1 MLRGFQRISGALR
14 YEAALV
20 VRIAIR
26 FGSSSVCASTSKY
39 QIELVFI
46 SPFLVADDRGLYCY
60 TSKYIG
66 DWVLNTAQLVYQ
78 LQHQHLIVERLD
90 NTFWLGHLGSCGRLN
105 FKLVMVAGKLRFGP
119 RLLKH
124 ALEDVHGSTLAVTAV
139 ACAEFHL
146 FELPQ
151 DLSSLWTRGE
161 STCWLSP

>member
-1 MLRGFQRISGALR
+1 MIGG
-14 YEAALV
+14 
-20 VRIAIR
+20 
-26 FGSSSVCASTSKY
+26 
-39 QIELVFI
+39 
-46 SPFLVADDRGLYCY
+46 Y
-60 TSKYIG
+60 TVILPNIFG

-90 NTFWLGHLGSCGRLN
+90 YILVGASMILWPPHN

-146 FELPQ
+146 NCLRIWAPFGPAENLPAGWVLSFWIRCFSFQGLTSRSFCRGLSLLHLLLCWFE
-151 DLSSLWTRGE
+151 WTDHKT
-161 STCWLSP
+161 S